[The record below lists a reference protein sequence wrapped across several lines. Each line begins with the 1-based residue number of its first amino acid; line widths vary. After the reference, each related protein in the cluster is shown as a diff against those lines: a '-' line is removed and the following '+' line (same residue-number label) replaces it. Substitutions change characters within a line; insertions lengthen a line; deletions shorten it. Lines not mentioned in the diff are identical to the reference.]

1 MVVEVVV
8 VFFPAAGLA
17 DFVVVDF
24 VDLVVVDLVV
34 DLAAASGLAAAD
46 FIVLSVFDVVVL
58 AAEAGAALVV
68 VAVVVLAEAF
78 TGTAPGAEHLANL
91 PEASR
96 HF

>member
-24 VDLVVVDLVV
+24 VVVDLVV